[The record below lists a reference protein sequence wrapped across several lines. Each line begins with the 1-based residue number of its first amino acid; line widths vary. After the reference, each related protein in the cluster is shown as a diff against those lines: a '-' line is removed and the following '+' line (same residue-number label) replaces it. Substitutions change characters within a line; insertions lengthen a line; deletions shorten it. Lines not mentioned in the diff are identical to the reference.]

1 MGDPLFA
8 VRNSFWL
15 GAYQTA
21 ISEAS
26 QITGLSEAQKIQRD
40 FYVYRSYIE
49 LGTYELVLSEIGPT
63 SPAALQAVRLL
74 AVYLKQGEA
83 GREGVLEQVAGWLA
97 DPASASNVTVLLVAA
112 TVYALEGN
120 YVEALRICHNAAS
133 LELLALSVQV
143 NLSIDRVDQA
153 ESQLA
158 AMSAIEDDSTLT
170 QLAGA
175 WVGTAL
181 GGAKVQEAFYIY
193 SELGDKFVWTARL
206 HAGLAACQMRMGR
219 WDEAEA
225 ELLQAFEKNPKD
237 ADALANLVVVS
248 LHLGK
253 NAQRYF
259 GQLKTVAPA
268 HQLVRRQEEAEAAFD
283 RAAAAVSA

>member
-153 ESQLA
+153 ESQAGRRGALA

-193 SELGDKFVWTARL
+193 SVGW
-206 HAGLAACQMRMGR
+206 AG
-219 WDEAEA
+219 AESA
-225 ELLQAFEKNPKD
+225 GAFEKNPKD